1 MTSGRLPVWL
11 WLLVSLAF
19 LAMSII
25 AIRRRRRVQTGTP
38 VDRLLGTCRQSPV
51 LGRLHVLPRLLQVG
65 SRRFCS
71 CSRFLPRRRIS
82 AMDERSCIEP
92 PGDQS
97 ALADRRRRVS
107 RDGDAK
113 ASNQTMQRTA
123 GSFDSSLSWKST
135 LNRLSRAFSPAVA
148 DLILVRRPPAPTSIV
163 ICVISRTRMKAKGK
177 MASAWPR
184 QRRWESPNG
193 TELLRHRRLVGA
205 GRRLTCVGA
214 EIPAPPGLPPLS
226 FRQSGFARLSITR
239 GFGSTPFR

>member
-1 MTSGRLPVWL
+1 MT
-11 WLLVSLAF
+11 
-19 LAMSII
+19 
-25 AIRRRRRVQTGTP
+25 
-38 VDRLLGTCRQSPV
+38 C
-51 LGRLHVLPRLLQVG
+51 
-65 SRRFCS
+65 
-71 CSRFLPRRRIS
+71 
-82 AMDERSCIEP
+82 
-92 PGDQS
+92 
-97 ALADRRRRVS
+97 
-107 RDGDAK
+107 
-113 ASNQTMQRTA
+113 TA
-123 GSFDSSLSWKST
+123 GS
-135 LNRLSRAFSPAVA
+135 RQ
-148 DLILVRRPPAPTSIV
+148 LIFWLVRRPPAPTSIV